1 MSKWRVLINK
11 ELKHLFRDTKT
22 IVQTVVVPTF
32 ITPVLIGAIFWYISS
47 IAQEETIKTYD
58 IAYSGDISNQ
68 IYDEI
73 EETDRFTIVP
83 IDSLDNLKLSVQDD
97 SSDIGI
103 YIDDEFNL
111 EQSINSTVKVM
122 VFYKDLDT
130 FSQAKDIL
138 MNIINDYE
146 KDIISAR
153 LVDLEIDENIL
164 DPIDLEEEDLTTD
177 KEFAGTFIGALIAFL
192 FIAYILQGS
201 MYPAIEMGAGEK
213 ERGTMETLISTNIS
227 SVEIIIGKMF
237 SITLSAVITAIF
249 STLGFILPLI
259 IVFLYFGDS
268 IPDTFFNIV
277 SAIVNPL
284 AILGIFSM
292 LVPLSIFMG
301 ALMLAVSVYSK
312 NPKEAGLLL
321 GNLMIFFFAPAYLP
335 CSPKFVL
342 NLAPAYLPLI
352 NPGLEIDLVG
362 SLIPC
367 FSLALHTNA
376 LISDNLDPF
385 LFSVTIFST
394 IVYSLISIYVTYIM
408 FDDEKVIFRT

>member
-47 IAQEETIKTYD
+47 IAQEETVKTYD

-111 EQSINSTVKVM
+111 EPSINSTVKVM

-146 KDIISAR
+146 KDIISTR
-153 LVDLEIDENIL
+153 LNDLNIDENIL

-259 IVFLYFGDS
+259 VVFLYFGDS

-335 CSPKFVL
+335 
-342 NLAPAYLPLI
+342 LI

>member
-1 MSKWRVLINK
+1 MSKWHVLINK

-47 IAQEETIKTYD
+47 IAQEETVKTYD
-58 IAYSGDISNQ
+58 IAYSGDKSNQ

-335 CSPKFVL
+335 
-342 NLAPAYLPLI
+342 LI